1 MELNRYQ
8 LPGDFKR
15 NTGRVYTAV
24 TLHALHAIQEA
35 SPCCVRTVSR
45 TSCWFPSYS
54 KRTSTE
60 KFIKQIQMEVCH
72 PFPNRKPFAEFHE
85 DAQTSIYSI
94 IETLEDAQIYLNSSS
109 LLISQASPFQG
120 KHFPGKPG
128 KFSPGFARE
137 SEPSSSCPAEMD
149 LE

>member
-8 LPGDFKR
+8 LSGDFKR

-24 TLHALHAIQEA
+24 TLHAIQVA

-60 KFIKQIQMEVCH
+60 KFIKNPNGGLPSLH
-72 PFPNRKPFAEFHE
+72 KYPFTNRKPFAEFHE
-85 DAQTSIYSI
+85 DAQ
-94 IETLEDAQIYLNSSS
+94 IYLNSSS
-109 LLISQASPFQG
+109 RSSLLMSQASPFFQG
-120 KHFPGKPG
+120 KHFPRLRTRIGTVIILPG
-128 KFSPGFARE
+128 
-137 SEPSSSCPAEMD
+137 
-149 LE
+149 